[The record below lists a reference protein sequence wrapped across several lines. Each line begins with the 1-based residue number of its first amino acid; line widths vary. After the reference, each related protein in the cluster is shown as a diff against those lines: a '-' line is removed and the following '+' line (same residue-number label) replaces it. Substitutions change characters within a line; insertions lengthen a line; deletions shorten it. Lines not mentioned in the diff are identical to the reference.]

1 MTDSGNGTHT
11 GLSSDKE
18 GSIVQR
24 SAVAIELDEGSAV
37 KRIGLLVLSTDL
49 TYERDFQR
57 ICSPDR
63 VGLYVNRVLFENP
76 TTPEN
81 LRRMLPRIRDAAKL
95 VADGSDVDAMC
106 FGCTSATVVIGDQ
119 PIEDAIHE
127 AKPGVPVVTPSAAG
141 AVGLKAIG
149 AKRISILTPY
159 TIEVSTPF
167 ADYFRSHG
175 FEVLNLECLG
185 LLDDREIARVSRKTI
200 LDAAKMAAAPE
211 ADAIFLSCTAL
222 RAVEC
227 IEEVEK
233 FVGKPAVSSN
243 QASAWL
249 AMRHVGIDDS
259 IPGFGKLL
267 TLGKPE

>member
-1 MTDSGNGTHT
+1 MTA
-11 GLSSDKE
+11 K
-18 GSIVQR
+18 SIVQR
-24 SAVAIELDEGSAV
+24 SAVAVALDEGSLV
-37 KRIGLLVLSTDL
+37 KRIGLLALSTDL

-63 VGLYVNRVLFENP
+63 IGLYVNRVLFENP

-95 VADGSDVDAMC
+95 VADGSDIDAIC
-106 FGCTSATVVIGDQ
+106 YGCTSATVVIGDHL
-119 PIEDAIHE
+119 IESAIHE
-127 AKPGVPVVTPSAAG
+127 VKPGVPVVTPSAAG
-141 AVGLKAIG
+141 AVGLKAVG

-167 ADYFRSHG
+167 VDYFASHG

-185 LLDDREIARVSRKTI
+185 LLDDREIARVSRETI
-200 LDAAKMAAAPE
+200 LDAAKTAAAPE

-222 RAVEC
+222 RAVEF
-227 IEEVEK
+227 IEEIEK
-233 FVGKPAVSSN
+233 LVGMPAVSSN

-249 AMRHVGIDDS
+249 AMRLAGIDDAIS
-259 IPGFGKLL
+259 GFGKLL
-267 TLGKPE
+267 TLEMPK